1 MNHIILM
8 GRLTK
13 DVEVRVTNGGVNGRS
28 YAVFNLAIDRGKD
41 RDGNDLGADFPR
53 CIAWGRTAENME
65 RYTANGCRVLVDG
78 RLQTGKYQSNTGST
92 VYTTDVVAN
101 RVEFID
107 FRKDADISDDGI
119 PAEFE
124 QINEDTPF

>member
-28 YAVFNLAIDRGKD
+28 YAVFTLAIDRGKD
-41 RDGNDLGADFPR
+41 REGNDLGADFPR

-65 RYTANGCRVLVDG
+65 RYTAKGCRDSYNAILEYLDTF
-78 RLQTGKYQSNTGST
+78 TGG
-92 VYTTDVVAN
+92 DCD
-101 RVEFID
+101 EI
-107 FRKDADISDDGI
+107 
-119 PAEFE
+119 
-124 QINEDTPF
+124 